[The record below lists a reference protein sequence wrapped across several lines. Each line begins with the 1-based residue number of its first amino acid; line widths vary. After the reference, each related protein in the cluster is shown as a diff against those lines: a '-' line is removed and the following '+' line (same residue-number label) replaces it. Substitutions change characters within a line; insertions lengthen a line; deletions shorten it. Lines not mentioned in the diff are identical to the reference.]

1 MLYAIYLKIG
11 WCACDLCWLQDIIA
25 ARKGAVDAARSPLI
39 GLQQRLCPF
48 SDEVTAFKKSLKAV
62 HE

>member
-1 MLYAIYLKIG
+1 LNALNLKIG
-11 WCACDLCWLQDIIA
+11 WFACNLCWLQDIIA

-48 SDEVTAFKKSLKAV
+48 SDDVTAFKASLKAV

>member
-1 MLYAIYLKIG
+1 
-11 WCACDLCWLQDIIA
+11 LCWLQDIIA

-48 SDEVTAFKKSLKAV
+48 SDEVLAFKAPLKAV